1 MRENSKL
8 ILMIGL
14 AGSGKSTYA
23 RRLWQKSPD
32 TTLRVCMDEIIQM
45 TSFYDFKPH
54 LRPFYQL
61 EERTIIVRGLTFGLD
76 VIVDRTNL
84 EASTRAYYIEIGK
97 NIRKI
102 ANHLLSSLPDSTDL
116 FGSNPRIDI
125 ETLLTTV
132 SEEIEVSPIY
142 TEAFSSAYQRYL
154 QRGTD
159 FLFKTGIP
167 PDFKSLLKLLSNLK
181 VIGVFLD
188 VPFEVCL
195 KRRLKSPDRL
205 FRESVRSINW
215 REVLEK
221 MIVRL
226 ERPSLDEGFDNLIF
240 LNESFEPVPDE

>member
-1 MRENSKL
+1 MREHSRL

-23 RRLWQKSPD
+23 RRLWQESPD

-61 EERTIIVRGLTFGLD
+61 EERTILVRGLTFGLD

-84 EASTRAYYIEIGK
+84 EATTRAYYIEIGK
-97 NIRKI
+97 NVRKM

-116 FGSNPRIDI
+116 FGSNPHIDI
-125 ETLLTTV
+125 ESILKNL
-132 SEEIEVSPIY
+132 SDEAQIPALY
-142 TEAFSSAYQRYL
+142 MEAFSSAYRRYVQQGADL
-154 QRGTD
+154 
-159 FLFKTGIP
+159 LFKTGLP
-167 PDFKSLLKLLSNLK
+167 PDFKSLLKLLSKLR
-181 VIGVFLD
+181 ITGVFLD

-205 FRESVRSINW
+205 LRESIRSINW

-221 MIVRL
+221 MVVRL
-226 ERPSLDEGFDNLIF
+226 ERPSMDEGFDDLIF
-240 LNESFEPVPDE
+240 LNENFEPVIDE